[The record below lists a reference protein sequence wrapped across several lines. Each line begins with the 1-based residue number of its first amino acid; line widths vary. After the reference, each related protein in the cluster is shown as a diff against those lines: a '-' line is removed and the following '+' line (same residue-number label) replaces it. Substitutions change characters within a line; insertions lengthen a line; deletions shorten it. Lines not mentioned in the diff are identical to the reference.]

1 MPDQILSAPLCQVKF
16 RLKKGL
22 ESDTIV
28 SGRKQNKT
36 MVGVFLQTCDWLEE
50 QVCIQWLRDFN
61 HCSHSLW

>member
-36 MVGVFLQTCDWLEE
+36 TVGVFLQTCDWLEE
-50 QVCIQWLRDFN
+50 QVCIQWLQDFN
-61 HCSHSLW
+61 HCSQSLC